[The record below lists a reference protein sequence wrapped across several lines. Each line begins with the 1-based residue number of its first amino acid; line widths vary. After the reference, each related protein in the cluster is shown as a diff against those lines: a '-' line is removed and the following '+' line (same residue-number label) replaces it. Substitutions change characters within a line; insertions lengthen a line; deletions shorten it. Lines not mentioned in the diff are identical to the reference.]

1 MMKSSSLLNA
11 DIIEVISKMGH
22 TDEIVIGDAGLPVPE
37 GVKRIDIAVKQGT
50 PGFIEV
56 LKTLLEAFECEGY
69 VLAEE
74 IKTMNPAV
82 ESEIKGLLSD
92 VPVTYVSHESFKIQT
107 KSAKAVIR
115 TGECTPYAN
124 VILKSGVI
132 F

>member
-1 MMKSSSLLNA
+1 MMKSKLLNA

-22 TDEIVIGDAGLPVPE
+22 TDEIVIADAGLPIPD
-37 GVKRIDIAVKQGT
+37 GVKRIDLAVVQGEPT
-50 PGFIEV
+50 FIDV
-56 LKTLLEAFECEGY
+56 LKVLLDTYECEGY

-74 IKTMNPAV
+74 IKEMNPHV
-82 ESEIKGLLSD
+82 EEQIHALLD
-92 VPVTYVSHESFKIQT
+92 DKEVEYVSHEVFKNMT
-107 KSAKAVIR
+107 RNAKAVIR